1 MPIRLYDKKVSISSN
16 FTNIPNIESANVE
29 MVVMRPSTPEE
40 QKKKCL
46 GCGNMEDF
54 IKGLQGEIQRL
65 QVRII
70 RSKLYAYVEFN
81 KRPLNVTYFGR
92 GKPSESGS

>member
-1 MPIRLYDKKVSISSN
+1 MTQNQDVTI
-16 FTNIPNIESANVE
+16 
-29 MVVMRPSTPEE
+29 RPSTPEE

-65 QVRII
+65 QV
-70 RSKLYAYVEFN
+70 S
-81 KRPLNVTYFGR
+81 
-92 GKPSESGS
+92 